1 MVADKLLTRSELPD
15 LYTGVTF
22 ADFHA
27 VGTIPEFKDRFIM
40 CVTGAAIILAQS
52 FRRFGDKESVPAVFS
67 FKISEF
73 FLDEDNGD
81 IRESENRFGSKK
93 IFLVMLPYKV
103 DQWLGCH
110 LHFCDNI

>member
-52 FRRFGDKESVPAVFS
+52 FRRFGDKESVQAVFS
-67 FKISEF
+67 FKTKITETYEKVKIVLVLRRS
-73 FLDEDNGD
+73 FL
-81 IRESENRFGSKK
+81 
-93 IFLVMLPYKV
+93 
-103 DQWLGCH
+103 
-110 LHFCDNI
+110 

>member
-52 FRRFGDKESVPAVFS
+52 FRRFGGKESVPAALFLLRFLSYIRTETYEKVKNVLVLRGS
-67 FKISEF
+67 F
-73 FLDEDNGD
+73 L
-81 IRESENRFGSKK
+81 
-93 IFLVMLPYKV
+93 
-103 DQWLGCH
+103 
-110 LHFCDNI
+110 